1 MTKSGSLQRP
11 RKFLT
16 RCIAAATL
24 LGIYAIATI
33 TASTVVMTSSVTSA
47 SAQPR
52 RGGWRRGGG
61 WRRRGVVR
69 RRVPSFLTGRVCD
82 GCTLWR
88 RGVLKTALSSVAL
101 GLQEVTTHNRLH
113 AATAQLLA
121 ITVGTRAQCSIGVP
135 CSLQ

>member
-1 MTKSGSLQRP
+1 MTKSGSLQSP

-52 RGGWRRGGG
+52 RGGWRRGG

-69 RRVPSFLTGRVCD
+69 RRGWRLAPPVMFVPGWRVRR
-82 GCTLWR
+82 GWR
-88 RGVLKTALSSVAL
+88 RGW
-101 GLQEVTTHNRLH
+101 GW
-113 AATAQLLA
+113 
-121 ITVGTRAQCSIGVP
+121 
-135 CSLQ
+135 